1 MKIDIRDLQKIDK
14 ILSDNKDIEKR
25 TYSKTDNLSSRNWFI
40 VEYALPLTKDLKEFI
55 EKAHSLDIDLS
66 SSLTK
71 ISLVNKFYDQLNTNF
86 IVDEKYEETPDITKI
101 DHIHTYD
108 TNLNHKSDSIDFE
121 NKKIVNKYFYAND

>member
-40 VEYALPLTKDLKEFI
+40 VEYAQPLTRNLKEFI
-55 EKAHSLDIDLS
+55 EKAQSLDIDLS

-71 ISLVNKFYDQLNTNF
+71 ISLVNKFYDQLNSDF
-86 IVDEKYEETPDITKI
+86 IVTEKYGETPDIIKI
-101 DHIHTYD
+101 DHIHTYE
-108 TNLNHKSDSIDFE
+108 TNLNHKDDSIDFE
-121 NKKIVNKYFYAND
+121 NKKIINQYFYSND